1 MRVTLR
7 IAHIAPLTNGMHA
20 SEHTDRSTSSMN
32 AIAFLQQGWH
42 ALWELRPPR
51 QGPTAARLL
60 VASLLAVALALGL
73 MTTAAIFDRVERP
86 HGWWA
91 SLLPNIGICLCIV
104 HSLFGVL
111 RLAARWLPAS
121 LVERMA
127 TARDLRAGLA
137 LGALALAGIIGGMT
151 LGFTIVPWLVSAHP
165 WGMFITLPPPLTKVA
180 VFLLFVMAV
189 HWAWWHARLRAQQ
202 LQSDATEA
210 RLRLLQGQIEPHLLF
225 NTLANIQS
233 LMAYDPPRAQ
243 QMIATFS
250 QYLRASLSQL
260 RHTESTLEAE
270 LEMAGQ
276 YLALLQMRMEE
287 RLQYRIEASAQA
299 RLARMPPLLLQPLV
313 ENAVQHGLDPK
324 LEGGSIVMH
333 AVVRAGHL
341 EARVV
346 DDGVGL
352 APTGTAP
359 RPGAGMALANLRARL
374 QAQFGADASLL
385 LHARDTGTEAVLVL
399 PYVPASVA
407 VAVAQA
413 TA

>member
-1 MRVTLR
+1 
-7 IAHIAPLTNGMHA
+7 
-20 SEHTDRSTSSMN
+20 
-32 AIAFLQQGWH
+32 
-42 ALWELRPPR
+42 
-51 QGPTAARLL
+51 
-60 VASLLAVALALGL
+60 
-73 MTTAAIFDRVERP
+73 
-86 HGWWA
+86 
-91 SLLPNIGICLCIV
+91 
-104 HSLFGVL
+104 
-111 RLAARWLPAS
+111 
-121 LVERMA
+121 MA
-127 TARDLRAGLA
+127 
-137 LGALALAGIIGGMT
+137 
-151 LGFTIVPWLVSAHP
+151 
-165 WGMFITLPPPLTKVA
+165 
-180 VFLLFVMAV
+180 
-189 HWAWWHARLRAQQ
+189 ARLRAQQ

-276 YLALLQMRMEE
+276 YLALLQIRMDD

-324 LEGGSIVMH
+324 LEGGSIVVQ
-333 AVVRAGHL
+333 AVMRAGRL
-341 EARVV
+341 EVRVV

-399 PYVPASVA
+399 PYVPANPA
-407 VAVAQA
+407 VAAEQAVA
-413 TA
+413 